1 MKSPSASCLL
11 TDNRRFRA
19 FYLMLNLRES
29 KPKNVTLC
37 HVMSAQALEAM
48 GLKRASGYVVTGNN
62 KFHGYL
68 PALYCLVLADFVP
81 ESGLSPT
88 VAGVLLSLR

>member
-1 MKSPSASCLL
+1 
-11 TDNRRFRA
+11 
-19 FYLMLNLRES
+19 MLNLRES
-29 KPKNVTLC
+29 KPKKVTHC
-37 HVMSAQALEAM
+37 FYVMSARALEAM

-62 KFHGYL
+62 KFHGYH

-88 VAGVLLSLR
+88 VAGVLLSLC